1 MKFRITPHS
10 GHTAPMPPADAI
22 DVLWERLGGRR
33 DGTSFAR
40 VGSEISAS
48 WGEDAPASMERDE
61 RVELGRRAVLAILR
75 EVCESTP
82 ELELG
87 WFAVGYFR

>member
-1 MKFRITPHS
+1 MKFRIVPHA
-10 GHTAPMPPADAI
+10 GHTAPPPPADAI
-22 DVLWERLGGRR
+22 DVLWQRLGGGR

-40 VGSEISAS
+40 VGPEISAT

-61 RVELGRRAVLAILR
+61 RTELGRRAVLAILR
-75 EVCESTP
+75 EVCESAP
-82 ELELG
+82 ELELE